1 MAFDAD
7 QFLKRVQFTK
17 KNYRDVYPALESSI
31 VGSQVGRTVIVTG
44 ASQGIGKA
52 IALAFSKASAKNL
65 ILASR
70 SLAKLEAAKSEISKI
85 NEKCN
90 ILVVSVDTTSEADVQ
105 KLERTVR
112 DTFVHADILVNNSGQ
127 WTARGNIDE
136 LDVNV
141 WWSDFVRLS
150 PFLTTQ
156 SFLRLLSKSSQGSI
170 ITVGSLASNLV
181 FPGSCSYV
189 ITKLALNR
197 FNEFIALENPNVHAV
212 VFHPGSVFTPLMESL
227 EGSKLFAL
235 DSRTC
240 FSFLLERAGTNL
252 RFLILIAEL
261 AGAFAVYLTTE
272 RAKYLNGKY
281 ASVNWDIEE
290 LEARREEIVSK
301 GFFTE
306 ELKGAFSSV
315 N

>member
-235 DSRTC
+235 DSP
-240 FSFLLERAGTNL
+240 
-252 RFLILIAEL
+252 EL